1 MVASSNRRRGT
12 RARRGAL
19 TEERIVNAALVV
31 LAREGLAGVG
41 IRSVARQLRTP
52 PMSLYRHVR
61 DQRALVELLRRRVTE
76 QPAATSV
83 EGTWQ
88 QRLTTLLVTARA
100 LLRRHQGAVAL
111 FDSQTFE
118 QPGAFFPV
126 ELALVAL
133 AEAGLTPAA
142 AATTA
147 ATLWAYVVGS
157 VLAEASQ
164 VAAWPGEELAV
175 GKRPTWVDRMRSATQ
190 ARAPHVVGALPV
202 WASLDHDAV
211 FTRGLALML
220 QGLVAEQRR
229 GRQRRTG
236 TAP

>member
-1 MVASSNRRRGT
+1 
-12 RARRGAL
+12 L
-19 TEERIVNAALVV
+19 TEERIVNAALAV
-31 LAREGLAGVG
+31 LAREGLGGVG

-76 QPAATSV
+76 QPSATSA
-83 EGTWQ
+83 EGSWQ
-88 QRLTTLLVTARA
+88 QRLTTLLLSARG

-126 ELALVAL
+126 ELALEAL
-133 AEAGLTPAA
+133 TEAGLTPEAA
-142 AATTA
+142 ASTA

-157 VLAEASQ
+157 VVAEASR
-164 VAAWPGEELAV
+164 VAAWPGAELGV
-175 GKRPTWVDRMRSATQ
+175 GKRAAWVERLRSTTQ
-190 ARAPHVVGALPV
+190 VRAPRVAGALLV

-211 FTRGLALML
+211 FVRGLELLL
-220 QGLVAEQRR
+220 QGLVAEKRSR
-229 GRQRRTG
+229 RQRRTG